1 MHKDFISAEA
11 LLDASFRLA
20 IKIHASGYH
29 PDLILGVWRGGSP
42 IAIAVHEYFAFRG
55 HDCEHFPVRV
65 SSYTGIAAQADR
77 IAIHGLSWLLPQLA
91 DTRRLLVVDDV
102 LDTGRSLAAL
112 LDVLHSAPGIRDIR
126 VACPWYKPTH
136 NRTQVVPDYYLHET
150 ADWLVFP
157 HELTGLSTAEIRAG
171 KGALGALLLD
181 PLPLKPPPAKPLPV
195 KPLPVKPEP

>member
-1 MHKDFISAEA
+1 MHKVFISADT

-20 IKIHASGYH
+20 RQIHASGYV

-65 SSYTGIAAQADR
+65 GSYTGIGTQADS
-77 IAIHGLSWLLPQLA
+77 IAIHGLPWLLPQLA
-91 DTRRLLVVDDV
+91 GSRRLLVVDDV
-102 LDTGRSLAAL
+102 LDTGRSLEAL
-112 LDVLHSAPGIRDIR
+112 LNALHSAPGTRDIR
-126 VACPWYKPTH
+126 SACPWYKPKH
-136 NRTQVVPDYYLHET
+136 NRTRIVPDYYLHET

-157 HELTGLSTAEIRAG
+157 HELVGLSTAEIRAG

-181 PLPLKPPPAKPLPV
+181 PLPLDR
-195 KPLPVKPEP
+195 ER

>member
-1 MHKDFISAEA
+1 MHKVFISADT
-11 LLDASFRLA
+11 LLAASFRLA
-20 IKIHASGYH
+20 TQVHASGYL

-65 SSYTGIAAQADR
+65 SSYTGIGAQADS

-112 LDVLHSAPGIRDIR
+112 LKALHSAPGTRDIR
-126 VACPWYKPTH
+126 IACPWYKPKH
-136 NRTQVVPDYYLHET
+136 NRTRIVPDYYLHET

-157 HELTGLSTAEIRAG
+157 HELVGLSTAEIRAG
-171 KGALGALLLD
+171 KGTLGALLLD
-181 PLPLKPPPAKPLPV
+181 PPRFDR
-195 KPLPVKPEP
+195 EP